1 VLEDSLC
8 SNSVKAVERLVTVV
22 LVSEAGA
29 FNQHREAVVVVEV
42 ATTLVTIKPIKLCQR
57 GIHAIQHG
65 VEETLAASNDGE
77 AVPHVHHLL
86 HSINAC
92 SQHTK

>member
-8 SNSVKAVERLVTVV
+8 SNSVKAVERLVTVA

-29 FNQHREAVVVVEV
+29 FNQHREAVVVEV
-42 ATTLVTIKPIKLCQR
+42 VTTLVTIKPIKLCQR